1 MGEAARTRTVNVCVL
16 LTDLIDADNA
26 EPGLHRTPAK
36 RTRLARPSV
45 RDHQKRGSTGV
56 LWDLP
61 IFPSLARIPARPS
74 RQPAAR
80 LGAPSGNAGHRWTQD
95 MQVADG

>member
-36 RTRLARPSV
+36 RTTLARPSV
-45 RDHQKRGSTGV
+45 RDHQWLYGCALGSAHISVPGANSGTAQPPTG
-56 LWDLP
+56 
-61 IFPSLARIPARPS
+61 
-74 RQPAAR
+74 
-80 LGAPSGNAGHRWTQD
+80 G
-95 MQVADG
+95 

>member
-56 LWDLP
+56 LWDLAHISVP
-61 IFPSLARIPARPS
+61 GANSGTAQPPA
-74 RQPAAR
+74 
-80 LGAPSGNAGHRWTQD
+80 GG
-95 MQVADG
+95 

>member
-1 MGEAARTRTVNVCVL
+1 MDEAARTRTVNVCVL

-80 LGAPSGNAGHRWTQD
+80 LAAPSSNAGHRWTQD